1 MDRSSGTMQESPMSF
16 LDRVIAAVT
25 PPESE
30 EARVDARRKAT
41 AAAAPGDWLSL
52 VIQHHQQIEQ
62 AFAAVKQGA
71 GAADRTAALKWLEIV
86 LTGHANAEESVLY
99 PALADQGEKT
109 HAGAG
114 YEEQAMTKIQ
124 MGILEK
130 LDPMSQDFL
139 DKLEH
144 IEGAVTHHMY
154 AEENNWFIDLKEKLP
169 AAEQTRLTARF
180 AEEFERY
187 VRADA
192 AA

>member
-1 MDRSSGTMQESPMSF
+1 MSF
-16 LDRVIAAVT
+16 LDKVIAAVT
-25 PPESE
+25 PPESD
-30 EARVDARRKAT
+30 EARSDARRKAS

-52 VIQHHQQIEQ
+52 VLDHHRQIEQ
-62 AFAAVKQGA
+62 AFAAVKHGTS
-71 GAADRTAALKWLEIV
+71 AADRTAALKRLEII

-99 PALADQGEKT
+99 PALADSGEKT
-109 HAGAG
+109 HAGTG

-139 DKLEH
+139 DKVGH

-154 AEENNWFIDLKEKLP
+154 AEENNWFVDLKEKLP
-169 AAEQTRLTARF
+169 AAEQARLTARF
-180 AEEFERY
+180 IEEFDRY
-187 VRADA
+187 VGADRA